1 MAFYCGTMHG
11 IIEIVLVTLAEII
24 QKQELNYNQ
33 KPYIPRGLINRGNWC
48 YINAVSFSLRFNFSR
63 KEMFFREIQVNQL
76 VKAVIKF

>member
-1 MAFYCGTMHG
+1 MG

-48 YINAVSFSLRFNFSR
+48 YINAVSFSLRFNFS
-63 KEMFFREIQVNQL
+63 Q
-76 VKAVIKF
+76 